1 MNPDKFQRIEV
12 TNKHEL
18 WDWLEQ
24 NHRQAESVWLVTFK
38 KVVTDKY
45 LSREEVLDA
54 LVAYGWIDGVRSQVD
69 EGKTMQLISPRKTR
83 PWAKSYKLRA
93 HTLMSLGLMKPS
105 GQAAVD
111 LAIQNGGWDE
121 MNEVD
126 ELVIPE
132 DLELALKNLGQ
143 ALEYFQGFPESAR
156 RNILRW
162 IASAKTD
169 ATRRKRIDL
178 VASEA
183 SFNRR
188 VNSHS

>member
-83 PWAKSYKLRA
+83 PWARSYKLRA

>member
-93 HTLMSLGLMKPS
+93 HRLISLGLMKPS

>member
-54 LVAYGWIDGVRSQVD
+54 LVAYGWIDGVRRQVD

-93 HTLMSLGLMKPS
+93 HRLISLGLMKPS